1 MNKKELE
8 ERLEKLENLIKK
20 HFEIEDVEP
29 TLTFKD
35 IKVGESFKYKD
46 LEFTKLEDEFA
57 LIDTYNDDYSDCVWD
72 NVDNNY
78 DKSLIRHYINRRY
91 LDLMGIDE
99 DDLLPVYNDD
109 LVTLITKE
117 QYEEHRDNIKSWD
130 RWWATRS
137 TDSSFA
143 NYFCY
148 IYNGGSVTSYYVGS
162 TSGVRAGFNFK
173 PDTIVSK

>member
-99 DDLLPVYNDD
+99 NDLLPVYNDD

-137 TDSSFA
+137 PNSNLA

-148 IYNGGSVTSYYVGS
+148 INNYGYINDYYVHI

>member
-8 ERLEKLENLIKK
+8 ERLERLENLIKK
-20 HFEIEDVEP
+20 HFEIENIEP

-46 LEFTKLEDEFA
+46 LEFTKLEENFA
-57 LIDTYNDDYSDCVWD
+57 LIDTYNDEYSDCVWD
-72 NVDNNY
+72 NVNNDY

-137 TDSSFA
+137 TSSGYA
-143 NYFCY
+143 GYFCGISSY
-148 IYNGGSVTSYYVGS
+148 GNITGTSVNLTF
-162 TSGVRAGFNFK
+162 GVRAGFNFK

>member
-137 TDSSFA
+137 TSSSSA

-148 IYNGGSVTSYYVGS
+148 ISYYGS
-162 TSGVRAGFNFK
+162 ISSSYVYYTYGVRAGFNFK

>member
-137 TDSSFA
+137 AYSGFA
-143 NYFCY
+143 NYFCH
-148 IYNGGSVTSYYVGS
+148 IGSYGSITSYYVYY
-162 TSGVRAGFNFK
+162 TFGVRAGFNFK

>member
-117 QYEEHRDNIKSWD
+117 QYEEHRDKIKSWD

-137 TDSSFA
+137 TYSSYA
-143 NYFCY
+143 YTFCG
-148 IYNGGSVTSYYVGS
+148 IISGGGVSGSFVNGTG
-162 TSGVRAGFNFK
+162 GVRAGFNFK

>member
-117 QYEEHRDNIKSWD
+117 QYEEHKDNIKSWD

-137 TDSSFA
+137 TYSYNAYVFCNI
-143 NYFCY
+143 NYTGY
-148 IYNGGSVTSYYVGS
+148 IGYNYVNYAY
-162 TSGVRAGFNFK
+162 GVRAGFNFK